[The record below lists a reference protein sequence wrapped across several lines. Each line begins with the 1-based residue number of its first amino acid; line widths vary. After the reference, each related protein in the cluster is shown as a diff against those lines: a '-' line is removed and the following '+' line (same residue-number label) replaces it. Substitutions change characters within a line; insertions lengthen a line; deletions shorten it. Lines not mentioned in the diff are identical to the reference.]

1 MINQSEQTVSRTEA
15 LEIENRW
22 LRHNLWM
29 LAHTVKIQAEANLA
43 GTISAEEGLANSYKI
58 TVAISEQT
66 GSI

>member
-1 MINQSEQTVSRTEA
+1 MINQSEQTISRTEA

-29 LAHTVKIQAEANLA
+29 LGHTVKVQAEAHLA
-43 GTISAEEGLANSYKI
+43 GTISAEEGIANSYKI
-58 TVAISEQT
+58 AVAISERT